1 MASYE
6 VLSSDFDLRISRARR
21 ASSSLPSSV
30 VLLYVN
36 VAAPVGVQPVAAQP
50 PLGKSEGRP
59 GAPGDVICHASA
71 HTREHSSI
79 PPD

>member
-1 MASYE
+1 MRS
-6 VLSSDFDLRISRARR
+6 
-21 ASSSLPSSV
+21 P

-36 VAAPVGVQPVAAQP
+36 LAVACGRPASGGAAAVR
-50 PLGKSEGRP
+50 KSEGRL
-59 GAPGDVICHASA
+59 GVLGDVICHASA